1 MLSSATPAVPR
12 VCWLFSLVVQHDCL
26 LFAPCS
32 PPTGACSHVV
42 AFRRI
47 SRHVRTHFRSSVF
60 CRLRRERS
68 STGGQPGMMGLWTG
82 PVAKR
87 ATRANVTVRGSI
99 AAAATTTR
107 GDVTKK
113 ESATR
118 SKTTS
123 CVCRRHRR
131 LSVARLE
138 KPLSPPCWSCVRF
151 PCPAASR
158 AGDDNSCSCSCPAPD
173 APPSSSPALT
183 TAAETTWNYRKSDR
197 SGYRGLTAGDALA
210 RRRT

>member
-1 MLSSATPAVPR
+1 M
-12 VCWLFSLVVQHDCL
+12 
-26 LFAPCS
+26 
-32 PPTGACSHVV
+32 
-42 AFRRI
+42 
-47 SRHVRTHFRSSVF
+47 RTYFRSSVF

-87 ATRANVTVRGSI
+87 ATRANVIVRGSI
-99 AAAATTTR
+99 AAAATTAR
-107 GDVTKK
+107 GDITKK
-113 ESATR
+113 EPATT

-138 KPLSPPCWSCVRF
+138 KSLSAPCWSCVRF

-173 APPSSSPALT
+173 APRSSSPALT
-183 TAAETTWNYRKSDR
+183 TATEATWNYRKSDR
-197 SGYRGLTAGDALA
+197 TGFRGELRSRASRAALPERAIDGTRGLTWSPSPWGVYHCYFLCVLSSSENGGPPL
-210 RRRT
+210 